1 MDKERQLIVKTE
13 RMIDDLK
20 AVCGEYGLSNT
31 GNEYKIIADSFLY
44 KYLNDKFLYEF
55 KRIDKN
61 LSKTSTTKEVEEE
74 IMKLTPAEMSKYRY
88 GLGANVAFVR
98 KEFLVSYLFNNKNST
113 TPRFYELFDNA
124 LDGISNDNIDIFSVR
139 TGSKEKIKLF
149 SLISQYIIESNKKN
163 DFAKAII
170 DKLVEFSFDEVFE
183 EKYDFFATIFE
194 YLIKDYNKDF
204 GKYAEYYTPNSIAR
218 IIAKI
223 LVPDTEK
230 VRNVSI
236 YDPSAGSGTLLLAL
250 AHEIGEEDCTLYTQD
265 ISQKSNEFLR
275 LNLILN
281 NLVHSLDNVVHGN
294 TLLNPAH
301 LNKEGNK
308 LAQFDYI
315 VSNPPFK
322 TDFSDYRDKL
332 EDDKYSDRFFAGV
345 PNIPNEKVD
354 SMAIYLLFI
363 QHIIYSLKAEGKAAI
378 VVPTGFLTAKN
389 GIEYRI
395 REKIIN
401 NNWLRGVISMP
412 SNIFATTGTN
422 VSIMFIDKNKK
433 DDNCILMDATSLG
446 TSEKVGK
453 IKKTILKSEEQARIV
468 DIFNNVEII
477 DNISVS
483 VKNDAIKNNRCFFN
497 AGQYFDVQFDTGVYT
512 KEQFIEKFEP
522 IKNNIKEISMD
533 NSTNIKDFISSI
545 NNIKFVSNNVEMV
558 YNDILKQEIPSNWE
572 VKQIKDCITKIS
584 TGLNPRSHFKLG
596 KGNIKYITV
605 KNLSVDDSIDFDNCD
620 VIDEEALKI
629 VHSRSDISKGDILLA
644 SICPLGRCYLI
655 DEKPKGWD
663 INESVFAIRPNH
675 DVVTSEYLYLMFKH
689 PAIVKKLT
697 NKSTGSI
704 FKGIRQDDILKMYI
718 PVPDKKTMKLISIE
732 LGKMIKLKR
741 NINEINRQLDKS
753 KDLII
758 PLLMNGQLKIED

>member
-13 RMIDDLK
+13 KMIDDLK

-55 KRIDKN
+55 KRVDKN

-113 TPRFYELFDNA
+113 TPKFYELFDNA

-149 SLISQYIIESNKKN
+149 SPISQYIIESNKKN

-223 LVPDTEK
+223 LVPDTDK

-301 LNKEGNK
+301 LNKEGNR

-345 PNIPNEKVD
+345 PNIPNTKKD
-354 SMAIYLLFI
+354 SMAIYLMFI
-363 QHIIYSLKAEGKAAI
+363 QHILFSLKENGKAAI
-378 VVPTGFLTAKN
+378 VVPTGFLTAKT
-389 GIEYRI
+389 GIEK
-395 REKIIN
+395 KIKEQIVD
-401 NNWLRGVISMP
+401 NNWLRAVISMP

-422 VSIMFIDKNKK
+422 VSIVFVDKEKTK
-433 DDNCILMDATSLG
+433 DDVILIDASFLG
-446 TSEKVGK
+446 EKYKDGK
-453 IKKTILKSEEQARIV
+453 IKKTRLRSFEIDRIINSVNNSIEEDDFSVITTTDKIV
-468 DIFNNVEII
+468 EKNYSFSAGEYFDIKINYRPISKDEFNNEIK
-477 DNISVS
+477 
-483 VKNDAIKNNRCFFN
+483 KNLDAIKRLSDDCKKMELEI
-497 AGQYFDVQFDTGVYT
+497 FDMFGD
-512 KEQFIEKFEP
+512 
-522 IKNNIKEISMD
+522 
-533 NSTNIKDFISSI
+533 
-545 NNIKFVSNNVEMV
+545 
-558 YNDILKQEIPSNWE
+558 
-572 VKQIKDCITKIS
+572 
-584 TGLNPRSHFKLG
+584 
-596 KGNIKYITV
+596 IKY
-605 KNLSVDDSIDFDNCD
+605 
-620 VIDEEALKI
+620 
-629 VHSRSDISKGDILLA
+629 
-644 SICPLGRCYLI
+644 
-655 DEKPKGWD
+655 
-663 INESVFAIRPNH
+663 
-675 DVVTSEYLYLMFKH
+675 
-689 PAIVKKLT
+689 
-697 NKSTGSI
+697 
-704 FKGIRQDDILKMYI
+704 
-718 PVPDKKTMKLISIE
+718 
-732 LGKMIKLKR
+732 
-741 NINEINRQLDKS
+741 
-753 KDLII
+753 
-758 PLLMNGQLKIED
+758 ED